1 MANAWGGKR
10 LGAGRKVGSKN
21 NPRLLKDTTL
31 LLLLSR
37 DSAARALGIS
47 VRMIDAAIA
56 SGLLDARR
64 LNDRILIPADS
75 LVKFAA
81 ADQAIPGAFYQGWGG
96 RRAGAGR
103 KSGSKNKASASAA
116 VVSAVVPKSL

>member
-21 NPRLLKDTTL
+21 RKPRPLKDTTL
-31 LLLLSR
+31 RLLLSR
-37 DSAARALGIS
+37 GSAARALGIS

-81 ADQAIPGAFYQGWGG
+81 ADQAIPGAFYKGWGG

-103 KSGSKNKASASAA
+103 KFGSKAKPAR
-116 VVSAVVPKSL
+116 VPRL

>member
-10 LGAGRKVGSKN
+10 LGAGRKVGSKSK
-21 NPRLLKDTTL
+21 PRLLKDTTL
-31 LLLLSR
+31 RLLLSR
-37 DSAARALGIS
+37 GSAARALGIS

-56 SGLLDARR
+56 SGLLDVRR

-103 KSGSKNKASASAA
+103 KSGSKNKARASAA
-116 VVSAVVPKSL
+116 VVNAGVPKSL

>member
-1 MANAWGGKR
+1 
-10 LGAGRKVGSKN
+10 
-21 NPRLLKDTTL
+21 
-31 LLLLSR
+31 
-37 DSAARALGIS
+37 
-47 VRMIDAAIA
+47 MIDAAIA

-81 ADQAIPGAFYQGWGG
+81 ADQAIPGEFYKGWGG

-103 KSGSKNKASASAA
+103 KVGSKNKARASA
-116 VVSAVVPKSL
+116 VVVNAVVPKSL